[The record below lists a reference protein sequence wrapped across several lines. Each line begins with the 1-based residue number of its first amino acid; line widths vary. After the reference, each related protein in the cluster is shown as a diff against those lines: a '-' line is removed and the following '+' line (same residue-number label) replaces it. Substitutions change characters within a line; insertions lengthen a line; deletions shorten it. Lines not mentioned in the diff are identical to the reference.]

1 MNNVLASNTMSLTF
15 LEAVKSVVPTL
26 APTHLRVLEAL
37 LFAPNHAASAGQLRI
52 LLGLGAVVQVN
63 AAMGHIGRKV
73 QATLGAHPEGLSTGE
88 YEWWHVIATG
98 EHTDGRGFVW
108 QLRREVVE
116 GLQACGFKASDDRL
130 SNEVSHAEQLF
141 EGAVRYDTVK
151 AYERDTK
158 ARTRCIEAH
167 GAVCVVCGFDFGINY
182 GASAAGFIHVHHI
195 RALASIGK
203 QYEVNPTEDLRPV
216 CPNCHA
222 VIHMTN
228 PPRTIEQVRA
238 MLHSPDLKP

>member
-1 MNNVLASNTMSLTF
+1 MSLTF

-63 AAMGHIGRKV
+63 ATMGHIGRKV
-73 QATLGAHPEGLSTGE
+73 HAAFGAHPEGLNPGE

-98 EHTDGRGFVW
+98 EHTDGHGFVW
-108 QLRREVVE
+108 QLRQEVVA
-116 GLQACGFKASDDRL
+116 GLQAYGFKASGDPL
-130 SNEVSHAEQLF
+130 SNEVFPAEQLF
-141 EGAVRYDTVK
+141 EGAVRYETVK

-158 ARTRCIEAH
+158 ARARCIEAH
-167 GAVCVVCGFDFGINY
+167 GAVCAVCGFDFGINY
-182 GASAAGFIHVHHI
+182 GAPAAGFIHVHHI
-195 RALASIGK
+195 RALASIGT
-203 QYEVNPTEDLRPV
+203 QYEVNPIEDLRPV

-228 PPRTIEQVRA
+228 PPRTIEEVRDL
-238 MLHSPDLKP
+238 LHSSSLKP